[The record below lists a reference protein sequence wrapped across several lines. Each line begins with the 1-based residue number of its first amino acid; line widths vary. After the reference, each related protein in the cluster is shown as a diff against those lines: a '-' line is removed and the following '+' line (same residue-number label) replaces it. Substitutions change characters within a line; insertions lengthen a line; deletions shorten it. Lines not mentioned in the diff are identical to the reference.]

1 MSRFTN
7 TMPKRARTAVIA
19 AGNSGRNSITRLL
32 QNNTYLADFILVDTD
47 PTVIYEEMQKDNPK
61 FESIFLL
68 DKQAPI
74 PNDMQG
80 TNGNTALG
88 EEATRSTIDQ
98 IKSVIEP
105 YDLLFL
111 IGGLGGGTA
120 SAALPIIAQAAT
132 ELNIITIAL
141 VSSPFGFEALERHR
155 IAYESIIALNT
166 LADTLLVMHGDDLL
180 KIANTRIHLEKA
192 WEMADDFRHRCI
204 HIVEQLTQYTDVINI
219 DFADLTRIMNGKG
232 AALFTMGVG
241 RGVGKTK
248 RALEAALI
256 CPWLNR
262 SVIGAQNVLMHIVVP
277 PNQTFF
283 NIADVTHHVTQ
294 MIGSQTEIIWGVS
307 EDPDLDDEIQF
318 IVIATGFDEMTQVTH
333 TTNPFMRNA
342 LDNKH
347 ESYSLKDYYW
357 NGARS

>member
-1 MSRFTN
+1 
-7 TMPKRARTAVIA
+7 
-19 AGNSGRNSITRLL
+19 
-32 QNNTYLADFILVDTD
+32 
-47 PTVIYEEMQKDNPK
+47 
-61 FESIFLL
+61 
-68 DKQAPI
+68 
-74 PNDMQG
+74 
-80 TNGNTALG
+80 
-88 EEATRSTIDQ
+88 
-98 IKSVIEP
+98 
-105 YDLLFL
+105 
-111 IGGLGGGTA
+111 
-120 SAALPIIAQAAT
+120 
-132 ELNIITIAL
+132 
-141 VSSPFGFEALERHR
+141 
-155 IAYESIIALNT
+155 
-166 LADTLLVMHGDDLL
+166 
-180 KIANTRIHLEKA
+180 
-192 WEMADDFRHRCI
+192 
-204 HIVEQLTQYTDVINI
+204 
-219 DFADLTRIMNGKG
+219 MNGKG

-357 NGARS
+357 NLSLIHI